1 MTVVSEKIESSL
13 LEGAGLKK
21 NDGNIKIPSFFS
33 KSGYQGYKIFL
44 DRYSLKAPKGDV
56 SVGDLVLA
64 MVAPDPKWPVKEI
77 SRVLN
82 VDEDGR
88 SIEVVTYHGDTVSV
102 DIDLISKP
110 LELDVDSV
118 KSRVARSLAECED
131 PANVDEVELK
141 FKDIL
146 FDYFVPGGR
155 ILAGAGAKGL
165 TLQNCFVLPCPQ
177 DSRGGIFDSV
187 KEMAETHSRGGGVGI
202 NLSTLRPRYAPV
214 IGVNGISSGAVSWGK
229 MYNLSTG
236 LIEQGGSRR
245 GATMLMIND
254 WHPDIEEF
262 ISVKHTPG
270 EFENANMSICISD
283 SFMAALKEDADWSLV
298 FPNTK
303 DPEYNELWD
312 GNLYYW
318 RDVLGKE
325 VLVYKTVKAREIW
338 DQIVSSAHA
347 SAEPGLHFLERSNK
361 MSNSHYF
368 APLVATNPCGEQPLE
383 AYGVCTLGAMDLSK
397 FVDSDSEFD
406 WSKLRYV
413 VHNSVRLLDNVITIN
428 DYHFDSIE
436 KTHRGN
442 RRIGLGVMGLG
453 ELLVKMGLRYGSKDS
468 LIFID
473 ELFKTIAIES
483 YEASINLAK
492 LKGEFKFFGADAYL
506 RSGYM
511 RGMPEDIR
519 EKVKQ
524 YGIRNVCLLT
534 VAPTGTTGT
543 MMGTSTGI
551 EPYFNWQYTRTSRL
565 GTEVETVPVIEEL
578 GLDIND
584 LPDYCVT
591 AMELLP
597 EQHVAVQAAIQRWV
611 DSAIS
616 KTTNCPTDFS
626 IEDTDR
632 LYRMAYDLGCKGIT
646 IYRDSSRDEQVL
658 NQMTLDFEED
668 SDDEVAACRIDDPEC
683 VTCAL

>member
-1 MTVVSEKIESSL
+1 MTVLSETIDSSL
-13 LEGAGLKK
+13 IEGAELKR

-44 DRYSLKAPKGDV
+44 DRYALKAPKGEV

-64 MVAPDPKWPVKEI
+64 IVSLDPKWPVKEI
-77 SRVLN
+77 ARVLN
-82 VDEDGR
+82 VDEDNR
-88 SIEVVTYHGDTVSV
+88 SADVVTYHGKRVAV
-102 DIDLISKP
+102 EMNLISKP
-110 LELDVDSV
+110 LELDVGTV
-118 KSRVARSLAECED
+118 KARVAHALAECED
-131 PANVDEVELK
+131 PADMDEIELR

-155 ILAGAGAKGL
+155 ILAGAGSKGL
-165 TLQNCFVLPCPQ
+165 TLQNCFVLPCPK

-187 KEMAETHSRGGGVGI
+187 KEMAETHSRGGGVGV

-214 IGVNGISSGAVSWGK
+214 VGVNGISSGAVSWGK

-245 GATMLMIND
+245 GATMLMLHD
-254 WHPDIEEF
+254 WHPDVEEF

-270 EFENANMSICISD
+270 EFENSNMSICISD
-283 SFMAALKEDADWSLV
+283 AFMIALKNDADWDLV

-303 DPEYNELWD
+303 DPEYDELWD
-312 GNLYYW
+312 GNLHYW
-318 RDVLGKE
+318 QDVLGKE
-325 VLVYKTVKAREIW
+325 VVIHKTVKAKDLW
-338 DQIVSSAHA
+338 NQIISSAHA

-383 AYGVCTLGAMDLSK
+383 AYGVCTLGAIDLSK
-397 FVDSDSEFD
+397 FVDLDSEFD
-406 WSKLRYV
+406 WDKLRYV
-413 VHNSVRLLDNVITIN
+413 IQTSVRFLDNVITIN
-428 DYHFDSIE
+428 DYHFASIE
-436 KTHRGN
+436 KNHRGN

-453 ELLVKMGLRYGSKDS
+453 ELLIKMGLRYGSKDS

-492 LKGEFKFFGADAYL
+492 LKGEFKLFGAEAYL

-511 RGMPEDIR
+511 KGMPENIR
-519 EKVKQ
+519 EKIKQ
-524 YGIRNVCLLT
+524 HGIRNVCLLT

-551 EPYFNWQYTRTSRL
+551 EPYFSWQYTRTSRL
-565 GTEVETVPVIEEL
+565 GTEIETVSVIEEL

-584 LPDYCVT
+584 LPDYCIT

-646 IYRDSSRDEQVL
+646 IYRDNSRDEQVL
-658 NQMTLDFEED
+658 NQMTLGFENN
-668 SDDEVAACRIDDPEC
+668 SNDEVIACRIDDPEC
-683 VTCAL
+683 ITCAL

>member
-1 MTVVSEKIESSL
+1 VAVVNEIVDTAKRGEV
-13 LEGAGLKK
+13 ELKEQ
-21 NDGNIKIPSFFS
+21 DGTIKVPSFFH

-44 DRYSLKAPKGDV
+44 DRYALKAPKGDV
-56 SVGDLVLA
+56 SVGDMVLA
-64 MVAPDPKWPVKEI
+64 IVASDPKWPVKEI
-77 SRVLN
+77 SRVSEVN
-82 VDEDGR
+82 EDGR
-88 SIEVVTYHGDTVSV
+88 SVTVVTYHGDTFVV

-110 LELDVDSV
+110 LEHDVDSV
-118 KSRVARSLAECED
+118 KNRVARALAECED
-131 PANVDEVELK
+131 PADVDEIERK

-146 FDYFVPGGR
+146 FDYFIPGGR
-155 ILAGAGAKGL
+155 ILAGAGTKGL
-165 TLQNCFVLPCPQ
+165 TLQNCFVLPCPE

-202 NLSTLRPRYAPV
+202 NLSSLRPRYAPV

-262 ISVKHTPG
+262 ISIKHTPG

-283 SFMAALKEDADWSLV
+283 SFMTALDNDADWDLI

-303 DPEYNELWD
+303 DPEYDELWD
-312 GNLYYW
+312 GNLHYW
-318 RDVLGKE
+318 QDVLGKE
-325 VLVYKTVKAREIW
+325 VNLYKTVKARDIW
-338 DQIVSSAHA
+338 NQIVSSAHA

-361 MSNSHYF
+361 MSNSYYF

-383 AYGVCTLGAMDLSK
+383 AYGVCTLGAIDLSK
-397 FVDSDSEFD
+397 FVHVDQDSEFD
-406 WSKLRYV
+406 WDEFRYV
-413 VHNSVRLLDNVITIN
+413 IKNSVRFLDNVITIN
-428 DYHFDSIE
+428 EYHFDSIE
-436 KTHRGN
+436 KNHRGN

-453 ELLVKMGLRYGSKDS
+453 ELLIKMRLRYGSKDS

-473 ELFKTIAIES
+473 ELFKTMAVEA
-483 YEASINLAK
+483 YQASIDLAR
-492 LKGEFKFFGADAYL
+492 LKGEFKLFDTESYL

-511 RGMPEDIR
+511 KRMPEDIR
-519 EKVKQ
+519 DQIKK
-524 YGIRNVCLLT
+524 YGVRNVCLLT

-551 EPYFNWQYTRTSRL
+551 EPHFSWQYTRTSRL
-565 GTEVETVPVIEEL
+565 GTEVETAPVIGEL
-578 GLDIND
+578 GLDVES

-591 AMELLP
+591 AMDLKP

-616 KTTNCPTDFS
+616 KTTNCPSSFS
-626 IEDTDR
+626 VEDTDK
-632 LYRMAYDLGCKGIT
+632 LYRLAYELGCKGIT
-646 IYRDSSRDEQVL
+646 IYRDSSRSEQVL
-658 NQMTLDFEED
+658 NQMSLELED
-668 SDDEVAACRIDDPEC
+668 DAVCRIDDPDC
-683 VTCAL
+683 VSCAL

>member
-1 MTVVSEKIESSL
+1 MTVLSETIDSSL
-13 LEGAGLKK
+13 VEGAELKR
-21 NDGNIKIPSFFS
+21 NDGNITIPSFFN

-44 DRYSLKAPKGDV
+44 DRYSLKAPKGEV

-64 MVAPDPKWPVKEI
+64 IVSLDPKWPVKEI
-77 SRVLN
+77 ARVLN
-82 VDEDGR
+82 VDEDNR
-88 SIEVVTYHGDTVSV
+88 SADVVTYHGKTVTV
-102 DIDLISKP
+102 EMNLISKP
-110 LELDVDSV
+110 LELDVGTV
-118 KSRVARSLAECED
+118 KTRVAHALAECED
-131 PANVDEVELK
+131 PSDMDEVELR

-155 ILAGAGAKGL
+155 ILAGAGSKGL
-165 TLQNCFVLPCPQ
+165 TLQNCFVLPCPK

-187 KEMAETHSRGGGVGI
+187 KEMAETHSRGGGVGV

-245 GATMLMIND
+245 GATMLMLND
-254 WHPDIEEF
+254 WHPDVEEF

-270 EFENANMSICISD
+270 EFENSNMSVCISD
-283 SFMAALKEDADWSLV
+283 AFMVALENDADWDLV

-303 DPEYNELWD
+303 DSEYDELWD
-312 GNLYYW
+312 GNLHYW

-325 VLVYKTVKAREIW
+325 VILYKTVRAGDIW
-338 DQIVSSAHA
+338 NQIVSSAHA

-383 AYGVCTLGAMDLSK
+383 AYGVCTLGAIDLSK
-397 FVDSDSEFD
+397 FVDEMEFNWD
-406 WSKLRYV
+406 TFRYV
-413 VHNSVRLLDNVITIN
+413 IENSVRFLDNVITIN

-436 KTHRGN
+436 KNHRGN

-453 ELLVKMGLRYGSKDS
+453 ELLIKMGLRYGSKDS
-468 LIFID
+468 LVFID
-473 ELFKTIAIES
+473 ELFKTMAIEA
-483 YEASINLAK
+483 YQASINLARR
-492 LKGEFKFFGADAYL
+492 KGQFKFFSDEAYL

-511 RGMPEDIR
+511 KGMPEDIR
-519 EKVKQ
+519 DQIKQ

-551 EPYFNWQYTRTSRL
+551 EPFFNWQYTRTSRL
-565 GTEVETVPVIEEL
+565 GTEIETVPVIEEL
-578 GLDIND
+578 GLDIDN
-584 LPDYCVT
+584 LPDYCIT
-591 AMELLP
+591 AMSLLP

-616 KTTNCPTDFS
+616 KTTNCPTNFS

-632 LYRMAYDLGCKGIT
+632 LYRMAYNLGCKGIT
-646 IYRDSSRDEQVL
+646 IYRDNSRDEQVL
-658 NQMTLDFEED
+658 NQMTLGFENN
-668 SDDEVAACRIDDPEC
+668 SNDEVDACRIDDPEC
-683 VTCAL
+683 ITCAL